1 MSHMTLP
8 RILTEALGGSPLSIA
23 MQQGKIPGI
32 DQPWPKSANEW
43 RSAAVAVR
51 SRFASDDWLQRLSP
65 AFGRSASIPALARAA
80 KHGVVV
86 TTGQQAGLF
95 GGPMLTLVKALSARA
110 LADAVERTT
119 GVPTATVFWA
129 ATDDADFVEAASV
142 VIPGTGDAKTL
153 ALAQAPPTG
162 TPMARTPLAGVAPLL
177 DAMEGACGSSA
188 ATMMARLRAAYRD
201 GTTVGDAYVEL
212 LRELLT
218 PWGIAVLDASH
229 TAVRQASRPLLVKA
243 LANAPALERLTS
255 EWNEQLRAKGLSPQ
269 VELVRGLSLV
279 FAYEDGIKRRIPV
292 AEASRISGGKTELGA
307 TVLLRPIVET
317 FILPTV
323 AYAGGPGEVAYFA
336 QIPPLAESLDVARPT
351 IVPRWSTTIVE
362 PGIDRLLARYGVKI
376 EELRELEILLSR
388 LVRQKMPAE
397 IASPLNALRQQIET
411 DVTALGSGAAKHGLD
426 RKIVDGLKA
435 QLALRLDRGERRVVA
450 ALKQREAE
458 MRRDLGTARASLYPG
473 GVRQE
478 RALSFLPFVA
488 RYEDALIE
496 RMLVEAARH
505 ADHLIG
511 ASSETGRPIATSR

>member
-1 MSHMTLP
+1 
-8 RILTEALGGSPLSIA
+8 
-23 MQQGKIPGI
+23 
-32 DQPWPKSANEW
+32 
-43 RSAAVAVR
+43 
-51 SRFASDDWLQRLSP
+51 
-65 AFGRSASIPALARAA
+65 
-80 KHGVVV
+80 
-86 TTGQQAGLF
+86 
-95 GGPMLTLVKALSARA
+95 
-110 LADAVERTT
+110 
-119 GVPTATVFWA
+119 
-129 ATDDADFVEAASV
+129 
-142 VIPGTGDAKTL
+142 
-153 ALAQAPPTG
+153 
-162 TPMARTPLAGVAPLL
+162 
-177 DAMEGACGSSA
+177 
-188 ATMMARLRAAYRD
+188 
-201 GTTVGDAYVEL
+201 
-212 LRELLT
+212 
-218 PWGIAVLDASH
+218 
-229 TAVRQASRPLLVKA
+229 
-243 LANAPALERLTS
+243 LTS
-255 EWNEQLRAKGLSPQ
+255 EWSEQLRAKGLSPQ
-269 VELVRGLSLV
+269 VESVRRLSLV
-279 FAYEDGIKRRIPV
+279 FVYEDGIKRRVPV

-307 TVLLRPIVET
+307 TVLLRPVVET

-336 QIPPLAESLDVARPT
+336 QIPPIAESLDVARPT

-397 IASPLNALRQQIET
+397 IASPLSALRQQIEA
-411 DVTALGSGAAKHGLD
+411 DVTALGSGAARHGLD

-450 ALKQREAE
+450 ALKHREAE